1 MDPTWWAVAIAGLF
15 VGFVVGLTGMGGG
28 ALMTPMMILFFGV
41 QPLAAVSSDLVAS
54 MVMKPVGGA
63 VHLRKGTVNKEMV
76 RWLVTG
82 SVPSAF
88 LGVLL
93 LRSIG
98 DDEQTQNVVKTSLGV
113 ALIFAAGAMVAKA
126 LLDLRK
132 AQRLQLAAAAGE
144 QVDFRVED
152 IRIRKVPTLFVGIIG
167 GLVVGMTSVGSGSL
181 MIVALLLL
189 YPTIR
194 AGQLVGTDLVQAV
207 PLVASA
213 SLGHLLFG
221 DFQLDLTV
229 SLLIGALPGVYV
241 GARVSS
247 SAPGGII
254 RRALVVVLL
263 ASGLKL
269 LERQHGGP
277 RHRAAG
283 RRRGGSGPVG
293 HGLPLGPAGRDGPGR
308 ARGQGPAARRR
319 HRPLAQLGRH
329 RQGHPRRPA
338 GRQAPRA
345 RRPLTVTSREP
356 ATRAAPAAPGQG
368 SSRRRGRGRTRCRP
382 AAGRRASSRRL

>member
-1 MDPTWWAVAIAGLF
+1 VDPSWWAVALAGLF

-28 ALMTPMMILFFGV
+28 ALMTPMMILLFGV

-63 VHLRKGTVNKEMV
+63 VHLRRGTVNRQLVK
-76 RWLVTG
+76 WLVIG

-88 LGVLL
+88 LGVLV
-93 LRSIG
+93 LRWIG
-98 DDEQTQNVVKTSLGV
+98 HGDQTQDVVKTSLGI
-113 ALIFAAGAMVAKA
+113 ALVFAAGSMVAKA

-132 AQRLQLAAAAGE
+132 LQLLRAAVAAGE
-144 QVDFRVED
+144 VVDVPVES
-152 IRIRKVPTLFVGIIG
+152 ITVRPVPTLITGIVG

-221 DFQLDLTV
+221 DFQLDLTA
-229 SLLIGALPGVYV
+229 SLLVGALPGVYV

-247 SAPGGII
+247 SAPSGIV

-269 LERQHGGP
+269 LDAGTSTLVGVLLAVAVGGTVLWATVYRRTAQEP
-277 RHRAAG
+277 VDHPPTELVGAAVTG
-283 RRRGGSGPVG
+283 RFRRR
-293 HGLPLGPAGRDGPGR
+293 
-308 ARGQGPAARRR
+308 
-319 HRPLAQLGRH
+319 
-329 RQGHPRRPA
+329 RRPA
-338 GRQAPRA
+338 GRSRATTESDRTSTQA
-345 RRPLTVTSREP
+345 
-356 ATRAAPAAPGQG
+356 
-368 SSRRRGRGRTRCRP
+368 
-382 AAGRRASSRRL
+382 